1 MFTVAQALLVV
12 FSLALVAKVIH
23 ARKSK
28 QDSQS

>member
-1 MFTVAQALLVV
+1 MFTFIQALLVV

-28 QDSQS
+28 EDPQA